1 MIASPATQAGWSLR
15 SARARTLLPAVAL
28 IAAVFWSC
36 APPAE
41 SAVIDLDEGPA
52 ASAPRVSPERPDDPI
67 TGLLHE
73 TPIGREL
80 EDELLDALRDAIG
93 LVRDEESVRAAH
105 RADSLMARIP
115 TLADWRPLI
124 RAELLGMAG
133 DTAGVRGALDDLDP
147 DTEFLER
154 WGWGFHVDALLTAG
168 DSARAVSVSRAAGA
182 EFAAA
187 THSAGAGAA
196 ARNRAGTIALA
207 LGDTAAAIE
216 SLTRA
221 LETGPDHPAGRSAA
235 RTLESIDGKSPD
247 DRSLRERLDLGRALL
262 ASEHWGRAE
271 ALLGPLIDDPSTGE
285 FLTATEWAELRLA
298 MGRGHVERR
307 QLSEARRLLAPL
319 TGNEIP
325 NEVAAPALFWTGR
338 AALAGGDRN
347 GAEDAFLALARR
359 APEDRLAEEGLLLLL
374 DDAGGPSRAGR
385 GARILEELLRAGV
398 RSAPAELIAVRFGAD
413 HYLSGDYEAAAVT
426 FSRYLEGSRRSAARQ
441 QASYWGALTQE
452 RLGDPHRARVYLEE
466 SWAEDPLSF
475 YGVFAGERLGLPVL
489 PADLDPGPT
498 PVPGIETELANA
510 MTRLRVHQIVPTS
523 GSFNHE
529 LARLEDHF
537 FRRGDAAYDFAERL
551 IAEELPIQGVVLGR
565 EIRAREGEWN
575 LRLLRIVYPFP
586 YRESIVRESRA
597 RGLDPFFVAGL
608 IRQESLFHPTIESS
622 AGAVGLMQLLPST
635 AQEVARSQ
643 GLRYTRAQL
652 GDPDYNLRL
661 GTQFLAT
668 MVRRY
673 DGRAEDALSAYNAG
687 PGRINQW
694 RQRPVYRDRDVFMEH
709 IPFQETR
716 HYVKVVQQN
725 TRIYT
730 ALYGCPGFEACL
742 GDSYQI
748 ARARSPFAGGV
759 PGSSLAR

>member
-1 MIASPATQAGWSLR
+1 MTPALAALSGRILPSGRGLFR
-15 SARARTLLPAVAL
+15 LSALAVVVLLV
-28 IAAVFWSC
+28 WSC

-41 SAVIDLDEGPA
+41 SATIDAGEYRATP
-52 ASAPRVSPERPDDPI
+52 ASAHSAEGPDDPI
-67 TGLLHE
+67 ASLLHE
-73 TPIGREL
+73 TPVDREL
-80 EDELLDALRDAIG
+80 EEELLDELRDAIG
-93 LVRDEESVRAAH
+93 LVRDDQSVGAVN
-105 RADSLMARIP
+105 RADALMARIP

-124 RAELLGMAG
+124 RAELMAMAG
-133 DTAGVRGALDDLDP
+133 DTAGVRSALADLDP
-147 DTEFLER
+147 DTGFLER
-154 WGWGFHVDALLTAG
+154 WGWEFHVDALLSAG
-168 DSARAVSVSRAAGA
+168 DSARAVSVARATGA
-182 EFAAA
+182 EFATA
-187 THSAGAGAA
+187 TRTAGAGSA

-207 LGDTAAAIE
+207 LGDTAAAIDV
-216 SLTRA
+216 LTRA
-221 LETGPDHPAGRSAA
+221 FEAGPGHPAARSAA
-235 RTLESIDGKSPD
+235 RSLESIDGKSPD
-247 DRSLRERLDLGRALL
+247 DRSLQERLDLGRALL
-262 ASEHWGRAE
+262 ASEHWDRAE
-271 ALLGPLIDDPSTGE
+271 ALVGPLVDDPATGE
-285 FLTATEWAELRLA
+285 LLSATEWAELRLA
-298 MGRGHVERR
+298 LGRGRVERR

-325 NEVAAPALFWTGR
+325 SEVAAPALFWTGR
-338 AALAGGDRN
+338 AALAGGDRS

-359 APEDRLAEEGLLLLL
+359 APENRLAEEGLLLLL
-374 DDAGGPSRAGR
+374 DDAGGPSSTGR
-385 GARILEELLRAGV
+385 GARLLEELLRTGV
-398 RSAPAELIAVRFGAD
+398 RSAPAELIAVRHGSD
-413 HYLSGDYEAAAVT
+413 HYLSGDYDVAAVT
-426 FSRYLEGSRRSAARQ
+426 FARYLEGSRRGVARQ
-441 QASYWGALTQE
+441 QAAYWGALTQE
-452 RLGDPHRARVYLEE
+452 RLGDPQRARVYLEE

-510 MTRLRVHQIVPTS
+510 MTRLRVHQIVPTA

-551 IAEELPIQGVVLGR
+551 TAEELPIQGVVLGR

-586 YRESIVRESRA
+586 YREAIVRESRA

-694 RQRPVYRDRDVFMEH
+694 RQRPVYRDRDVFVEH